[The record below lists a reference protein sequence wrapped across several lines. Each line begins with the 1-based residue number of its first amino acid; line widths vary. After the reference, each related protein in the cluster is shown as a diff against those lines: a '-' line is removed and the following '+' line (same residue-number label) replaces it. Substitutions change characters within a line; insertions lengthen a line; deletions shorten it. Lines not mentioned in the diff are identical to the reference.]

1 MTENGIIIISDN
13 QLFIDSLK
21 SRIVFLREV
30 DNVSFSNYKN
40 AVNYLNEN
48 NFNIIILDG
57 ENEEITRNYAKKIKT
72 DIKFKSAELI
82 VFIDFYSDEFVLDL
96 FDAGIQDFIL
106 KNATDAEILMRLIW
120 AHQKHEKNQL
130 YDNNQK
136 LLYSLGI
143 FDGANGIYSPKYC
156 RQVFET
162 EIKTCFKKAKN
173 ASLMIIAPDMNYRQK
188 LSINLLGT
196 IIKNNIRSTDVLGYA
211 DNYKFYLLLPQT
223 KVKGIFAVYEKIK
236 ASLNDE
242 YSISVGATEL
252 KSDNFAEIEN
262 CVNKALDEALEISD
276 SIIIANNIAQKSAGE
291 NWLEKI
297 NSNQKNFKLF
307 KQTFLKKLKNVI
319 TPVFYQMQKLYE
331 EKLFE
336 TDINQFSNES
346 QSVFEL
352 KNDKFKSTLKITYP
366 GFSKI
371 NIDVDHEFSDKPL
384 IRKSMDLSKLSDDA
398 LSEIMEDFIEEYRK
412 ESNKK

>member
-30 DNVSFSNYKN
+30 DNISFSNYKN

-57 ENEEITRNYAKKIKT
+57 ENEEITTKFAKKIKT
-72 DIKFKSAELI
+72 DMKFQTSKLI
-82 VFIDFYSDEFVLDL
+82 VFMDFYNDEFALDL
-96 FDAGIQDFIL
+96 FDAGIEDFIL
-106 KNATDAEILMRLIW
+106 KNATDAEILMRLVW
-120 AHQKHEKNQL
+120 ANQKHERKQL

-143 FDGANGIYSPKYC
+143 LEGTNGIYSPKYC
-156 RQVFET
+156 KQVFET
-162 EIKTCFKKAKN
+162 EIQTCFKKGKF
-173 ASLMIIAPDMNYRQK
+173 ASLMILAPDINCRQK
-188 LSINLLGT
+188 LSVNLLGT

-211 DNYKFYLLLPQT
+211 DNYKFYLLLSQT
-223 KVKGIFAVYEKIK
+223 RVKGIFAVYEKIK
-236 ASLNDE
+236 AALNDE

-252 KSDNFAEIEN
+252 KSDNFTEIET
-262 CVNKALDEALEISD
+262 CVNKALDEALGISD
-276 SIIIANNIAQKSAGE
+276 SIIIANNIAQKPATE

-336 TDINQFSNES
+336 TNINQFSNES

-352 KNDKFKSTLKITYP
+352 KNDKFVSTIKITYP

-371 NIDVDHEFSDKPL
+371 NIDLDQGFSDKPL
-384 IRKSMDLSKLSDDA
+384 DRKSMDLGKLTDDT
-398 LSEIMEDFIEEYRK
+398 LSEIMENFIEEYRQ
-412 ESNKK
+412 ECNKK